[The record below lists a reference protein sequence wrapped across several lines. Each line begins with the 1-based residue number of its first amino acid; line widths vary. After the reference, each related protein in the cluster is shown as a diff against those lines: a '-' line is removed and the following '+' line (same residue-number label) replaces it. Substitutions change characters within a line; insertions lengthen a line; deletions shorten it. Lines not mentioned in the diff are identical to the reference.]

1 MRAVVLGAAAGGSFP
16 QWNCGCEN
24 CVLARAHDPRVTP
37 RTQDSLAIFSEPL
50 SSQRGGALLVNASP
64 EISRQIEA
72 TPALHPRSRRDT
84 PITAIA
90 ITNGDLDHTIGLFS
104 LRESQPL
111 IVYATDRVWRGL
123 VDRNA
128 IMRTLARFEG
138 QVTHRRLIL
147 GEPVDVPELNLTI
160 SAFAAPSKL
169 PVHLMSDGEAHAED
183 NVLLRISENDKTITY
198 ATALKNAGDVIAHL
212 ENSDALFLDGT
223 FWSSEEL
230 VSQGLSKARAEDM
243 AHHPL
248 SGEKGSLATLAKM
261 RNVRRKILTHINN
274 TNPILRSDSV
284 ERKHVLD
291 LGWEIATDGM
301 QVSL

>member
-24 CVLARAHDPRVTP
+24 CVLVRASDPRVTP
-37 RTQDSLAIFSEPL
+37 RTQDSLAIFNSEK
-50 SSQRGGALLVNASP
+50 SKAGALVVNASP
-64 EISRQIEA
+64 EILRQIEA
-72 TPALHPRSRRDT
+72 TPDLHPRSRRDT

-111 IVYATDRVWRGL
+111 IIYATDRVWRGL

-147 GEPVDVPELNLTI
+147 GEPVNVPELDLNI
-160 SAFAAPSKL
+160 SAFAAPSKA
-169 PVHLMSDGEAHAED
+169 PVHLVGIQEPHAED
-183 NVLLRISENDKTITY
+183 NVLLRISSADKTITY
-198 ATALKNAGDVIAHL
+198 ATALKNASEVISHL

-248 SGEKGSLATLAKM
+248 SGEKGSLATLASIK
-261 RNVRRKILTHINN
+261 NVRRKILTHINN

-301 QVSL
+301 EVIS

>member
-1 MRAVVLGAAAGGSFP
+1 MRAVVLGAAAGGGFP

-24 CVLARAHDPRVTP
+24 CVLARANDPRVTS
-37 RTQDSLAIFSEPL
+37 RTQDSVAIFDSENAEA
-50 SSQRGGALLVNASP
+50 GALLINASP
-64 EISRQIEA
+64 EIQRQIEA
-72 TPALHPRSRRDT
+72 TPALHPRARRDT

-111 IVYATDRVWRGL
+111 IIYATDHVWNGL
-123 VDRNA
+123 KDRNA

-138 QVTHRRLIL
+138 QVTRRRLIL
-147 GEPVDVPELNLTI
+147 GEPVDVPELDLTI
-160 SAFAAPSKL
+160 SAFAAPSKA
-169 PVHLMSDGEAHAED
+169 PVHLVGLEAPHAED
-183 NVLLRISENDKTITY
+183 NVLLRISKNRKTITY
-198 ATALKNAGDVIAHL
+198 ATALKNAGEVSMHL
-212 ENSDALFLDGT
+212 EKCDALFLDGT

-248 SGEKGSLATLAKM
+248 SGENGSLATLAKIM
-261 RNVRRKILTHINN
+261 NVNRKILTHINN
-274 TNPILRSDSV
+274 TNPILRSDSP
-284 ERKHVLD
+284 ERKRVLD

-301 QVSL
+301 VVNV